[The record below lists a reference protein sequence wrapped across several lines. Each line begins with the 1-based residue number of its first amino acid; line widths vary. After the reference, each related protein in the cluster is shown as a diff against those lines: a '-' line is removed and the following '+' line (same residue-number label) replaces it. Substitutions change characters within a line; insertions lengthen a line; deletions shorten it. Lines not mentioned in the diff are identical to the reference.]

1 MAPLAYAFED
11 VPFRDAVVEAKAATA
26 FDFGF
31 SSVLL
36 EKTDDF
42 LCWSAKS
49 LALPRWFDFKLPAG
63 AEVEVDALDV
73 EFLFW
78 AAAAVLSSPKKTEE
92 RPPGGACTR
101 VDGRSVSTLPLF

>member
-63 AEVEVDALDV
+63 TEGAADALGF
-73 EFLFW
+73 ELLFW
-78 AAAAVLSSPKKTEE
+78 AAAAVLSSPK
-92 RPPGGACTR
+92 
-101 VDGRSVSTLPLF
+101 LI